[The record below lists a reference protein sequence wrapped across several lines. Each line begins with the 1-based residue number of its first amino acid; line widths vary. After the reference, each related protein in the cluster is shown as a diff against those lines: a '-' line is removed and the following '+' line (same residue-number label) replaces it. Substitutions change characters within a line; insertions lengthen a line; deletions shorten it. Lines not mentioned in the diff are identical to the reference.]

1 MRNARRRGA
10 DNSLIMK
17 ILIGILLV
25 VIVVLVAVVLLQGE
39 RNPSSDRDW
48 GKENTEKESEGSKYD
63 METFVLFGVDSRE
76 NQLGKGTSSDS
87 IMLINLNH
95 DLEEV
100 RIVSI
105 YRDTM
110 VDMDPYPYQKLTY
123 AHAHE
128 GAEFALKTINRNFDL
143 NIKKYATFNFNSTG
157 DIVDALGGVEMDI
170 TADEV
175 KYING
180 YIDEVNEV
188 RETNSPHITEPGH
201 YTLDGTQAVAYS
213 RIRYTEGWDFKRTE
227 RQRDVLFKM
236 FQKVKAM
243 GTEDRVEFA
252 EDFMDRIKTNYS
264 TDRMTSLLYCM
275 SQYKIVT
282 MDAFPKVFYNGM
294 VEEQWYEVPTTLI
307 DMNREL
313 HQVLLLEEEY
323 EPSEKVKEIS
333 AHLESKVDGPNMD
346 LHKEAE

>member
-1 MRNARRRGA
+1 MRNARRRGE
-10 DNSLIMK
+10 NSSLIMK
-17 ILIGILLV
+17 ILIGVLLV
-25 VIVVLVAVVLLQGE
+25 VVVVLVAVVLLQGE
-39 RNPSSDRDW
+39 KKPNSDRDW
-48 GKENTEKESEGSKYD
+48 GKENSEGKGEVSKYD

-110 VDMDPYPYQKLTY
+110 VDMEPYIPQKLTY

-128 GAEFALKTINRNFDL
+128 GSEFALRTINRNFDL

-175 KYING
+175 KYINA
-180 YIDEVNEV
+180 YIDNVNQV
-188 RETNSPHITEPGH
+188 RGTSSAHITEPGK

-213 RIRYTEGWDFKRTE
+213 RIRYTDGGDFKRTE

-243 GTEDRVEFA
+243 GTEERITFA

-275 SQYKIVT
+275 SQYNIVE
-282 MDAFPKVFYNGM
+282 MDAFPKVFYGGL
-294 VEEQWYEVPTTLI
+294 VEENWVEVPATLI

-313 HQVLLLEEEY
+313 HQILLLEEEY
-323 EPSEKVKEIS
+323 EPSETVKEIS
-333 AHLESKVDGPNMD
+333 ALLESKVDGPNFD

>member
-17 ILIGILLV
+17 ILIGVLLV
-25 VIVVLVAVVLLQGE
+25 VVVVLIAVVFLRGE
-39 RNPSSDRDW
+39 KEPSSDRDW
-48 GKENTEKESEGSKYD
+48 GKENSETESEGSKYD

-110 VDMDPYPYQKLTY
+110 VDMDPYIPQKLTY
-123 AHAHE
+123 AHALE
-128 GAEFALKTINRNFDL
+128 GSEFALKTINRNFDL

-157 DIVDALGGVEMDI
+157 DIIDALGGVEMDI

-180 YIDEVNEV
+180 YIDEVNDA
-188 RETNSPHITEPGH
+188 RGTSSAHITEPGK

-213 RIRYTEGWDFKRTE
+213 RIRYTDGGDFKRTE

-236 FQKVKAM
+236 FKKVKAM

-275 SQYKIVT
+275 SQYEIVE
-282 MDAFPKVFYNGM
+282 MDAFPKVFYGGL
-294 VEEQWYEVPTTLI
+294 VEENWVEVPATLI

-323 EPSEKVKEIS
+323 EPSETVKEIS
-333 AHLESKVDGPNMD
+333 AMLEGKADGPNFD
-346 LHKEAE
+346 LHKEE